1 MQARAERERDSAKH
15 QTKRAAINQMKRALI
30 TSTVLL
36 TLVGAPLRQAVGQ
49 QPSDPTGSRQAAQHR
64 ALVNQYCITCHNEKL
79 KTGDL
84 MLDKLDLEHVGAQ
97 AETWEKVA
105 RKVRAGLMPPAGAPR
120 PQRAAL
126 AAFAEAVEHDLHRA
140 AVGPSNPGQ

>member
-1 MQARAERERDSAKH
+1 
-15 QTKRAAINQMKRALI
+15 MKRALI

-36 TLVGAPLRQAVGQ
+36 TLAGVPLRQA
-49 QPSDPTGSRQAAQHR
+49 AAQQSSAAPHR
-64 ALVNQYCITCHNEKL
+64 ALVNQYCVTCHNEKL

-97 AETWEKVA
+97 AETWEKVV
-105 RKVRAGLMPPAGAPR
+105 RKVRAGLMPPAGTPR

-126 AAFAEAVEHDLHRA
+126 ASFAEAVEHDLDRA
-140 AVGPSNPGQ
+140 AAGTSKIGRAHV

>member
-1 MQARAERERDSAKH
+1 MQAR
-15 QTKRAAINQMKRALI
+15 QRAAINKMKRTFI
-30 TSTVLL
+30 TSAVLL
-36 TLVGAPLRQAVGQ
+36 TLALVPLRQADA
-49 QPSDPTGSRQAAQHR
+49 QPPAAAQHR
-64 ALVNQYCITCHNEKL
+64 ALVNQYCITCHNERL

-120 PQRAAL
+120 PQRTAL
-126 AAFAEAVEHDLHRA
+126 SAFAEAVEHELDRA
-140 AVGPSNPGQ
+140 AAGTSNPGRAALHRLNR

>member
-1 MQARAERERDSAKH
+1 
-15 QTKRAAINQMKRALI
+15 MKRAI
-30 TSTVLL
+30 IASAVLL
-36 TLVGAPLRQAVGQ
+36 TLAGAGLCQAQGQ
-49 QPSDPTGSRQAAQHR
+49 QSAAAQHR
-64 ALVNQYCITCHNEKL
+64 ALVNQYCITCHNERL

-126 AAFAEAVEHDLHRA
+126 DAFAKAVERDLDRA
-140 AVGPSNPGQ
+140 AAGASNPGR

>member
-1 MQARAERERDSAKH
+1 
-15 QTKRAAINQMKRALI
+15 MKRALI

-36 TLVGAPLRQAVGQ
+36 ILAGAPLRGQ
-49 QPSDPTGSRQAAQHR
+49 QPTAAQHR
-64 ALVNQYCITCHNEKL
+64 ALVNQYCITCHNELL

-105 RKVRAGLMPPAGAPR
+105 RKLRAGLMPPAGAAR
-120 PQRAAL
+120 PPRAAL
-126 AAFAEAVEHDLHRA
+126 AAFAEAVERDLDRAAAAAPNPGRAALHRMNRA
-140 AVGPSNPGQ
+140 EYANAIRD

>member
-1 MQARAERERDSAKH
+1 
-15 QTKRAAINQMKRALI
+15 MKRAFI

-36 TLVGAPLRQAVGQ
+36 ILAGVSLRQADGQ
-49 QPSDPTGSRQAAQHR
+49 QPSNPTSSRQPEHHPP
-64 ALVNQYCITCHNEKL
+64 LVNQYGVTCHNEKL

-97 AETWEKVA
+97 AETWEKVV

-126 AAFAEAVEHDLHRA
+126 AAFAEAVEQDLNHA
-140 AVGPSNPGQ
+140 AAGTSNPGRAPLHRMNRAEY